1 MIEKNDFNNKAL
13 IDQKV
18 DEYKTL
24 NINHR
29 LTYEERISYL
39 KKLRKTLVSSKDQI
53 YDAFLKDL
61 NKSPFEVDMSEIS
74 TVVQEIDYFLKNL
87 KKLMKIKRVKTN
99 LVNFPSKNYLYHEPY
114 GTVLIIS
121 PWNYP
126 LQLALVPLVGAISAG
141 NRVLIKPSEESINVS
156 YLMLNLINSLDP
168 SIAFVLLGDKD
179 SVNYLLSKDLD
190 YCFFTGSTRVGK
202 LIMEQCSSNLI
213 PLTLEL
219 GGKSPTIVSKNANI
233 DLAARRIVWGK
244 YLNAGQ
250 TCVGVDIVHVEE
262 EIKDKLVSKMIDY
275 IKEFYYQGDH
285 LVDFVKIISQKHL
298 DRLKSYLDDGDVIF
312 GGKSENLTLHPTII
326 ENCKKDSNLF
336 IDEIF
341 GPIMVIETYQDLDV
355 LLNSLKRKPKPL
367 TSYVFSSDN
376 QEINK
381 VRDSLSAG
389 SLGINDCIM
398 MLTNHHLPFGGVGAS
413 GIGNYHGKYSF
424 ETFSHL
430 KAVYKKGKMEI
441 KLKYPKATI
450 KKQHAIQKVTK
461 IDK

>member
-1 MIEKNDFNNKAL
+1 MIEKNDFNNKEL

-39 KKLRKTLVSSKDQI
+39 KKLRKTLVSSKYQI

-87 KKLMKIKRVKTN
+87 NKLMKIKRVKTN
-99 LVNFPSKNYLYHEPY
+99 LVKFPSKNYLYHEPY

-179 SVNYLLSKDLD
+179 SVNYLLSKELD

-250 TCVGVDIVHVEE
+250 TCVGVDIVYVEE

-275 IKEFYYQGDH
+275 IKEFYYQ
-285 LVDFVKIISQKHL
+285 
-298 DRLKSYLDDGDVIF
+298 DD
-312 GGKSENLTLHPTII
+312 
-326 ENCKKDSNLF
+326 
-336 IDEIF
+336 
-341 GPIMVIETYQDLDV
+341 
-355 LLNSLKRKPKPL
+355 
-367 TSYVFSSDN
+367 
-376 QEINK
+376 
-381 VRDSLSAG
+381 
-389 SLGINDCIM
+389 
-398 MLTNHHLPFGGVGAS
+398 
-413 GIGNYHGKYSF
+413 
-424 ETFSHL
+424 
-430 KAVYKKGKMEI
+430 
-441 KLKYPKATI
+441 
-450 KKQHAIQKVTK
+450 
-461 IDK
+461 